1 MQAFELGPHIVPEL
15 GVQIRQWLIKQQ
27 QFRIADKGAADRQ
40 SLLLAAT
47 ELGLGTTIT
56 ARLYQR
62 RDDIAKLLGLPDRVE
77 PLLCIPVGYPV
88 DGARFGGSRRKP
100 LSEVAFYDVWGRAE
114 P

>member
-1 MQAFELGPHIVPEL
+1 MAPILIVVCFQHTDHEPPSIILGASVYPA
-15 GVQIRQWLIKQQ
+15 VQNLM
-27 QFRIADKGAADRQ
+27 
-40 SLLLAAT
+40 LAAT

-77 PLLCIPVGYPV
+77 PLLCIPVGYPA